1 LPLSNNEDIPMSQS
15 APASQHSA
23 PQLPVLQHSATAEVI
38 IDLPRE
44 QVWERLRD
52 LSKAHYYVP
61 RLTNT
66 TINTQQKEGV
76 GTSRTV
82 FAKGMAPMDETVVEW
97 TEGYGFKIRLHRGER
112 AAAPFKDAIFVYAIE
127 DAGPGKTAFKPAI
140 HYTLPGGAIVNA
152 IGNLLL
158 GGVMRGNV
166 EQVAQKLKQYYE
178 TGEPSNPLFDVAKG

>member
-1 LPLSNNEDIPMSQS
+1 MSQT
-15 APASQHSA
+15 APD
-23 PQLPVLQHSATAEVI
+23 PQLPVLQLADLQHSATAQVI

-66 TINTQQKEGV
+66 TINTERKEGV

-82 FAKGMAPMDETVVEW
+82 FPKGMAPMDETVIEW

-112 AAAPFKDAIFVYAIE
+112 SAAPFKNAIFVYAIE

-152 IGNLLL
+152 IGSLLL

-178 TGEPSNPLFDVAKG
+178 TGKPSNPLFKAE